1 MASKAESSKLG
12 SDLSELQK
20 SNLDLQ
26 RRHVQFQHELRR
38 KDKEFERLQ
47 VDNTCMRI
55 LDSVYNSPPGTME
68 GGGGAC

>member
-1 MASKAESSKLG
+1 LVPQPIPFCVQLRTLETAAKAESSKLG

-26 RRHVQFQHELRR
+26 RRHVHFQHELRR

-47 VDNTCMRI
+47 VGD
-55 LDSVYNSPPGTME
+55 
-68 GGGGAC
+68 A